1 MANFYTVDKEIN
13 GTTYT
18 AQFCGLSAALKAI
31 DDSYIDGT
39 SNISINKLAGYIF
52 EHIIVEPSNLDADS
66 FDDID
71 TFNEVVAFGREVM
84 QGKFREKKD
93 ARAAKGKSKE

>member
-1 MANFYTVDKEIN
+1 MAKFYTVDKEIN

-18 AQFCGLSAALKAI
+18 AQFSGLSSALKAV
-31 DDSYIDGT
+31 DDSYIEGT
-39 SNISINKLAGYIF
+39 SNISINKLANYIF
-52 EHIIVEPSNLDADS
+52 EHIIVEPKNLDADS

-84 QGKFREKKD
+84 QGKFRDKKD
-93 ARAAKGKSKE
+93 